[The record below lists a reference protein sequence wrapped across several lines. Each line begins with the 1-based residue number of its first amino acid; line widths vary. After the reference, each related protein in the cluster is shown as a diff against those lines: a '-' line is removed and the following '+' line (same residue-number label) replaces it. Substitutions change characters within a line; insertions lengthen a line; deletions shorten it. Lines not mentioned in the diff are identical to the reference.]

1 MVLLLETTIPE
12 KKLVATCDTKREFTD
27 CILGVLITKNSTES
41 VLAEMERLSLQDL
54 EKHLC
59 KIS

>member
-1 MVLLLETTIPE
+1 MVPE

-27 CILGVLITKNSTES
+27 CILGVLTMEHSTES
-41 VLAEMERLSLQDL
+41 VLAEMKRLSLQDL